1 MSIPFAAG
9 SVSLGLHPAS
19 DSPATL
25 LHEAGLAAAAGFDG
39 VSISE
44 HHAGAAGYFPN
55 PLLVAAT
62 LLSTVERAWVAACPV
77 VLPLRPVASVVEDVA
92 YLCAAFPGRFGLGI
106 APGWA
111 GDDFALF
118 DVPAAE
124 RRQRFEAQLA
134 TLVTVRDGDGPA
146 LLRKDPLVAGLRFP
160 PTVSAAGSRTAA
172 MRAGQARVGMILSQF
187 MSPPELRR
195 LIDVYRAAGGPGPVV
210 LIRRVW
216 LGSELPDGL
225 IALMSPQGAW
235 VAGGTS
241 QLVSGSTGAIADRLR
256 SVLDASG
263 ADALNLRVHFPGLST
278 ADYASQVG
286 SLGNKVLP
294 EVRNGG

>member
-9 SVSLGLHPAS
+9 SVSLGLHPTS
-19 DSPATL
+19 DSPAAL
-25 LHEAGLAAAAGFDG
+25 LHEARLAVAAGFDG

-44 HHAGAAGYFPN
+44 HHAGAGGYFPN

-62 LLSTVERAWVAACPV
+62 LLSTVEHVWVAACPV

-92 YLCAAFPGRFGLGI
+92 YLCAAFPDRFGLGV

-118 DVPAAE
+118 DIPAEE

-134 TLVTVRDGDGPA
+134 TLVAVRDGDGPT

-160 PTVSAAGSRTAA
+160 PTVSAAGSATAA
-172 MRAGQARVGMILSQF
+172 RRAARARVGMILSQF
-187 MSPPELRR
+187 MAPPELRR
-195 LIDVYRAAGGPGPVV
+195 LIDLYRGAGGPGPVV

-216 LGSELPDGL
+216 IGSELPDGL

-241 QLVSGSTGAIADRLR
+241 QLASGSTGAIADRLR

-278 ADYASQVG
+278 ADYATQARL
-286 SLGNKVLP
+286 LGEKVLS